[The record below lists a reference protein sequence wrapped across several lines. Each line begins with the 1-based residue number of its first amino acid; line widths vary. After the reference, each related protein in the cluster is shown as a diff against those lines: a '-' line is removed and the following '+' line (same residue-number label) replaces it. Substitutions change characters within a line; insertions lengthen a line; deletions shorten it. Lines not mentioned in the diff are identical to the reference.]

1 MYVWKDRFRLWATLG
16 FALAIVGLIAC
27 SSDEPDPDSY
37 LATLR
42 GLSEQADQRDTE
54 ISDAIE
60 SARPTALEFLG
71 FLAEA
76 LPESIDVLQDQM
88 SGMESLDVPVEY
100 KTDHETLLAFLN
112 AMIDLQRQ
120 QLTAAEERDDL
131 ASRELQVEFGSLQ
144 RNLLADLSETFL
156 DTVLVSEES
165 IAAGKIFGGLDEAEI
180 AYLETVERAY
190 EEFWSRNAVFS
201 QTVSQQYSDSRALL
215 EALQDAGAGTAFE
228 AVQKVLVPVEP
239 PPRFALDHVLLLRY
253 LVAAVELDRKIG
265 KAIDEVDPVQ
275 FVISNLQL
283 ANSDQTARHMLA
295 LSGLVKAI
303 AFPGSESASAAPGPD
318 VLADSYRSPLHFE
331 LKDFRSRFG
340 QTGPDYLAFNIGPQ
354 DTFAVIAHSTPGYII
369 TVESALRRVSSM
381 IPPADA
387 AADHEIVVQYL
398 VRTLQAQESILG
410 SAEAEDI
417 LGVNG
422 GMLAT
427 RTAFCNAATGIS
439 IALKPAVLIQFEGPP
454 NDPELEIFCQ
464 AF

>member
-1 MYVWKDRFRLWATLG
+1 MSVWKDRLRLWAALG
-16 FALAIVGLIAC
+16 IALATVGFIAC
-27 SSDEPDPDSY
+27 GSDEPDTDSY

-42 GLSEQADQRDTE
+42 GLAEQADQRDAE
-54 ISDAIE
+54 IFGAIE

-71 FLAEA
+71 LLAEA
-76 LPESIDVLQDQM
+76 LPESIEVLGEQM
-88 SGMESLDVPVEY
+88 SGMESLDVPGEY
-100 KTDHETLLAFLN
+100 KNDHETLLAFLT
-112 AMIDLQRQ
+112 AGIDLQQQ
-120 QLTAAEERDDL
+120 QLTAAEARDDL
-131 ASRELQVEFGSLQ
+131 ASRKLQVEFGSLQ
-144 RNLLADLSETFL
+144 RNLLADLSETFR

-165 IAAGKIFGGLDEAEI
+165 IAAGDIFGGLDESEV
-180 AYLETVERAY
+180 AYLQTVERAF

-201 QTVSQQYSDSRALL
+201 QTLSQQFSDSRALL

-228 AVQKVLVPVEP
+228 AVQNVLLPVEP
-239 PPRFALDHVLLLRY
+239 PPRFAIDHAMLLRF

-283 ANSDQTARHMLA
+283 ANGDSTVRHMAA
-295 LSGLVKAI
+295 LSEAVRAI
-303 AFPGSESASAAPGPD
+303 AFPGSGSASAAPGPD

-340 QTGPDYLAFNIGPQ
+340 QTGPDYLAFNIGAQ
-354 DTFAVIAHSTPGYII
+354 DTFEVITYSARGYIN
-369 TVESALRRVSSM
+369 TVESAIWRVRSM
-381 IPPADA
+381 NPPADA
-387 AADHEIVVQYL
+387 AADHEIIVQYL
-398 VRTLQAQESILG
+398 VSTLQAHESILE

-439 IALKPAVLIQFEGPP
+439 DALKPAVSILFEGPP
-454 NDPELEIFCQ
+454 NDPDLESFCR